1 MQGTVGGHAAVITT
15 VGVVLQIGLKRQRSV
30 FGKVDAQRG
39 GEGKALFL
47 VVVELRVGRIRQAHQ
62 AIGDA
67 FVFIHRSCEVQ
78 AHAALALGADR
89 GLDLVISLVQRFFAG
104 ERSEEHTSELQSL
117 MRISYAVLCL
127 QQKKIKRQ
135 RRYVSLI
142 YDKTKK
148 TSD

>member
-89 GLDLVISLVQRFFAG
+89 GLDLVI
-104 ERSEEHTSELQSL
+104 RSEERRVGKGCVSTCRSRWWPYH
-117 MRISYAVLCL
+117 
-127 QQKKIKRQ
+127 KK
-135 RRYVSLI
+135 
-142 YDKTKK
+142 KK
-148 TSD
+148 TNYKSR